1 MVGHN
6 GEHGPTHVA
15 KSGAEVRRAEI
26 AQRYL
31 RGETTIREFAAEY
44 GVSTTTIESD
54 LQILR
59 RRWLESQVNG
69 FDEAVAIQLTK
80 LDQLEAAAWDG
91 WQRSCQPKTKTV
103 MHQGKDGD
111 KRGTKAF
118 TERDG
123 NPRFLEEI
131 QRCLVQR
138 ARLLGLNAPVKIAP
152 TDPTGTQ
159 PYYAGA
165 MERLRAM
172 DLSIQQ
178 LDAL

>member
-59 RRWLESQVNG
+59 LAGWNHRLMGSMRRL
-69 FDEAVAIQLTK
+69 
-80 LDQLEAAAWDG
+80 
-91 WQRSCQPKTKTV
+91 
-103 MHQGKDGD
+103 
-111 KRGTKAF
+111 
-118 TERDG
+118 
-123 NPRFLEEI
+123 
-131 QRCLVQR
+131 
-138 ARLLGLNAPVKIAP
+138 
-152 TDPTGTQ
+152 
-159 PYYAGA
+159 PYN
-165 MERLRAM
+165 
-172 DLSIQQ
+172 
-178 LDAL
+178 